1 MQTCVVKRV
10 MQEAENSNMPTTF
23 C

>member
-1 MQTCVVKRV
+1 